1 MRVRVAD
8 GRLVEVGG
16 RIYCGGMTLEVIAE
30 QARPLLAT
38 GAVKRL
44 RDADERAS
52 GSYRKP

>member
-16 RIYCGGMTLEVIAE
+16 RIFVGGQSLEVTAE

-38 GAVKRL
+38 GAVKRQ
-44 RDADERAS
+44 RNADERAS
-52 GSYRKP
+52 GSPRKP